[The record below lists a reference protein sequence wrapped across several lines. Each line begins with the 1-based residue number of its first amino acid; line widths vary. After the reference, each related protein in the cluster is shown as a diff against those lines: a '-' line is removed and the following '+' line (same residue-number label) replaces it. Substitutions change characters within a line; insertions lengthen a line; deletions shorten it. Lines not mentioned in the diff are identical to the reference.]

1 MRLSFPGPSRSF
13 DNEKKIVSDFGDMTA
28 RSSFRSSWKRTPS
41 IKLCP
46 EMGGAEAGDLKAF
59 DAERNGIHEVADQVY
74 ARGRKGTYAYVLTAD
89 KF

>member
-1 MRLSFPGPSRSF
+1 
-13 DNEKKIVSDFGDMTA
+13 
-28 RSSFRSSWKRTPS
+28 
-41 IKLCP
+41 
-46 EMGGAEAGDLKAF
+46 MGGAEAGDLKAF